1 MHEHWIDDL
10 ARHLAGGRSR
20 RSLLRSLVGG
30 ASAIALGSRGSY
42 SGVAAQDSCAP
53 WETPCASGFGGDQC
67 VDVTDDEENCGQ
79 CGNVCPVGARCQNAE
94 CVCGAGLND
103 GREVLCPGGL
113 FGGDSICVDVGT
125 DPDNC
130 GQCGSVCPSGAKC
143 EGGACVCGSINDQP
157 GAEWQICPGG
167 LLESDVGC
175 ADIQHDPNHCGGCG
189 VACGDGTPCDEG
201 VCRDSTTPA
210 TSTGSTGS
218 AGNIPFQ
225 VDTVTDAT
233 LTETAFAAYL
243 PRSLSGHVL
252 ATDLTAEEA
261 AEPYYDGVLDS
272 RNFYYYDPKVAVPEI
287 TAFANVSMLPSGRS
301 VLDLLSDDRDACL
314 DTIDCTIDDE
324 ELSPTARIVFELQ
337 RFQVDGLDDRVH
349 FLAWGERLG
358 RTVYTLEGLS
368 ASQLEELATAF
379 VSNARAARE

>member
-1 MHEHWIDDL
+1 
-10 ARHLAGGRSR
+10 
-20 RSLLRSLVGG
+20 
-30 ASAIALGSRGSY
+30 
-42 SGVAAQDSCAP
+42 
-53 WETPCASGFGGDQC
+53 
-67 VDVTDDEENCGQ
+67 
-79 CGNVCPVGARCQNAE
+79 
-94 CVCGAGLND
+94 
-103 GREVLCPGGL
+103 
-113 FGGDSICVDVGT
+113 
-125 DPDNC
+125 
-130 GQCGSVCPSGAKC
+130 
-143 EGGACVCGSINDQP
+143 
-157 GAEWQICPGG
+157 
-167 LLESDVGC
+167 
-175 ADIQHDPNHCGGCG
+175 
-189 VACGDGTPCDEG
+189 
-201 VCRDSTTPA
+201 
-210 TSTGSTGS
+210 
-218 AGNIPFQ
+218 
-225 VDTVTDAT
+225 